1 MVTGRRAVRTSPL
14 PAMARCEDLRS
25 SLRDPGNRLG
35 VQPPLSGRLIA
46 EAERPLR
53 FALPGSPLDLLRHRN
68 GGVVSADRD
77 AFPMSRPTSWSADHV
92 PFETVMGIGR
102 GLRLTAGAGRL
113 PAQPAQQGGRA
124 RRFRP
129 AGPAVPFGAT

>member
-1 MVTGRRAVRTSPL
+1 
-14 PAMARCEDLRS
+14 MARFEDLRS
-25 SLRDPGNRLG
+25 SLRDPGNRRG
-35 VQPPLSGRLIA
+35 VQPPLSGRFIA
-46 EAERPLR
+46 AAERPLR
-53 FALPGSPLDLLRHRN
+53 VALPGSLLDLLRHRN

-77 AFPMSRPTSWSADHV
+77 ALPMSRPTSWSAGHV

-113 PAQPAQQGGRA
+113 PAQHSGRA